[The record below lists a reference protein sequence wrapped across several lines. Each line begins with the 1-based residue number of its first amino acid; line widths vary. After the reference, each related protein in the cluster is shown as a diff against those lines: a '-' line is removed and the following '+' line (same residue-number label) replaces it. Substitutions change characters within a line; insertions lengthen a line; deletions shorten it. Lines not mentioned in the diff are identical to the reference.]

1 MERYQIGAVLQSQGA
16 FGGDAYEDPVPFD
29 KVFEVVDGVPQVNVA
44 LLITVS
50 CIDLEGEPK

>member
-1 MERYQIGAVLQSQGA
+1 MQSQGA